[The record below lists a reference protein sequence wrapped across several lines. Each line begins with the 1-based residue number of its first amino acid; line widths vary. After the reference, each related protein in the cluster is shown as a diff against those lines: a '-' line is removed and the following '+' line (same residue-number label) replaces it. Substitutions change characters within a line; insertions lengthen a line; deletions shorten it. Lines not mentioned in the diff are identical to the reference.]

1 MKIELIFTL
10 LLIATLIVSMAVV
23 MGVSVS
29 AEDAVLPEASDS
41 QQIDVWLIAGQSNAI
56 GAAYVSNYPTDEAY
70 AEYKDMLT
78 AGSSNVWYIGNSKAA
93 FAPSGFGFGSNSS
106 YSGPEI
112 GFTTAL
118 DGNGRMNAI
127 IKQAHGNTSLYNNTT
142 SKESINYGTWTPPS
156 YIEKHGINTLGN
168 RTGDL
173 YLTFMQKVEDSL
185 ALLEK
190 SGYTPVIRG
199 VYYMQGE
206 ADTFGAASSAA
217 YRELLETL
225 IYDMRS
231 DLSEIA
237 GYDLGEVPFVYGRIH
252 RNPGINPETN
262 APYADSTPYLT
273 TVQAAQDEVAALGIK
288 NVYMIDFRSDLRDPV
303 SGEQRDPVQQDGW
316 HYDSL
321 TQQMIGEK
329 TIELI
334 QNTDGEQTD
343 YGFIPSA
350 YTNAASNPFAIFKK
364 VNGSYTFDSTKTTL
378 KLAFARARELTLSG
392 VRDVAVLLRTDY
404 TGRDYPE
411 KVSEIG
417 GALTLDLGGKTLS
430 AGMSLGNIGVSDCLD
445 DNGNQRK
452 TVINIK
458 NGKLLMS
465 DFGIIF
471 NATGSNYAAHTAEKV
486 FEYNFDNVYLGFS
499 ESASTTGSGKGV
511 DLLVSDR
518 STSTVKNVRFNM
530 NLNGCT
536 LDFITNAKSNAK
548 IGRLSTSN
556 MTDVSMADYDIEFY
570 GCTFMVN
577 SLSNLGAT
585 KSDSGDS
592 VKFMKGAD
600 GTFGQIISP
609 SSLSGSLSLP
619 GSDGGAEAAL
629 TAKSTGKTDGKNTY
643 SIVSTGSIVTTDYG
657 TISANYSDSEKYPLA
672 VFHKAKESNTYT
684 FVGGYNDWVKAI
696 TAAAN
701 KIKGVDGATKEDS
714 AVILLR
720 RDFTFSNLYSSTSV
734 MGGTLTIDL
743 AGYTMTCQMSLMN
756 TTSADFSTGVGG
768 STYVNIKNGNLIS
781 ATKYGFIYNRT
792 GAASSYTVR
801 KTYYFSFDNVYFGY
815 SAASTST
822 KLLFQAEGTNITEA
836 ASIATDHVYNY
847 NNCTIDM
854 TGAPEGAVVARL
866 DAHATIEKLNYEVY
880 FKNSTFITDTV
891 DRIAFSTNANG
902 DNVTFLKGNDGNY
915 PKVLIEKK
923 NAEPDAAYK
932 YNGEGNHV
940 LSYTETREIIGRHK
954 VYDLLS
960 GIDTKYGYIDMADVN
975 RGFVLFSKGTDGEY
989 TFIGSY
995 TTWKSIFTDISSRM
1009 TASAPTVDECVIYV
1023 TRDIKDASYPENVSD
1038 LAGTVTIDLGGNK
1051 FTNNTTLFRTDVDDC
1066 MADGETSQRKLT
1078 INILNGELVFYNFGL
1093 VFATAGSG
1101 TYTAEKT
1108 IEFNIENVKFGYEV
1122 GASAVTE
1129 ANKCVDLLVSD
1140 RSAPSAVNVNYNFN
1154 VKNCTFDLMTNAR
1167 ADARIGNLNTTNSSK
1182 DSGKSKYSVA
1192 FTNCTFITDN
1202 VNKITFA
1209 KSSSGDSVVMRAD
1222 SDGNYSNV
1230 LVPGSNSEFYSA
1242 LFDAEDGSTLLL
1254 VYDGT
1259 KDGYCKYVMAQMSG
1273 TLTESTAY
1281 GTIPNEYVD
1290 TASHPFALFYKD
1302 ANGSY
1307 QFSAGYNTYTSAMNA
1322 AINLTKSSNAS
1333 RSSEAV
1339 VLLRCDWSGKSFPT
1353 GTSDV
1358 YTKITVDLNG
1368 HTLCALESLTNTGTQ
1383 DSLDPNGNKIKTNGV
1398 VEYKNGSIL
1407 MAAHG
1412 LIYAASKGSYTA
1424 GYEKTLTFNFNNV
1437 YIGFYPGAT
1446 GISLIGR
1453 VASNHSSTTNT
1464 INLNFTDCTFDM
1476 VTNRSTH
1483 ASLVFGNWAPSTD
1496 CTNVNTVYKDCTF
1509 IGKVES
1515 DMIAKTKAGSDTVII
1530 SKSNDGNYASLTLPS
1545 TAAAPV
1551 ATYTTESGIT
1561 LSFVKVSEGDG
1572 VVTYRL
1578 RPTEVSGVDFTP
1590 KMSLTLDRD
1599 LLLNVYVPAKD
1610 SLVSFTLDGI
1620 QYTGFETLEKATL
1633 NSNIY
1638 YHLQIALDAK
1648 SAARDVVL
1656 RATVDL
1662 GEKTATGTFTFDIIK
1677 YAEKILTGGSDT
1689 EKTLVRDVLSYVRAA
1704 YTYFGTVDAEAIAR
1718 MDAILGAGYDMNNA
1732 PAIEGSIVA
1741 NAPDFKSVTFVLDG
1755 TPAMRFYLA
1764 DGADAT
1770 KYAFF
1775 IDGKRVNT
1783 EISEDGK
1790 YIDIDVYAY
1799 ALCETVTYTVDGAEG
1814 GSFHINAYYE
1824 WSKTQ
1829 NNENLTSLVARFWKY
1844 LQSARAYRDFV
1855 VEN

>member
-1 MKIELIFTL
+1 MNFKHIFA
-10 LLIATLIVSMAVV
+10 ILIVVAMLVSIVV
-23 MGVSVS
+23 ITAVS
-29 AEDAVLPEASDS
+29 ASAADATLPEASDS
-41 QQIDVWLIAGQSNAI
+41 KEIDVWLIAGQSNAI
-56 GAAYVSNYPTDEAY
+56 GSAYVSNYPTDEAY

-93 FAPSGFGFGSNSS
+93 FAPSGFGFGSNSN

-127 IKQAHGNTSLYNNTT
+127 IKQAYGNTSLYNNTT
-142 SKESINYGTWTPPS
+142 SDESINYGTWTPPS
-156 YIEKHGINTLGN
+156 YIEKHNVNTLGN

-185 ALLEK
+185 AILEDA
-190 SGYTPVIRG
+190 GYTPVIRG

-231 DLSEIA
+231 DLTEIA
-237 GYDLGEVPFVYGRIH
+237 GYDCAELPFVYGRIH
-252 RNPGINPETN
+252 RNPGINPDTG
-262 APYADSTPYLT
+262 APYADTTPYLT
-273 TVQAAQDEVAALGIK
+273 TVQAAQDAVDALGIK
-288 NVYMIDFRSDLRDPV
+288 NVYMINFTTDLRDPV
-303 SGEQRDPVQQDGW
+303 SGEQRGPVQQDGW

-364 VNGSYTFDSTKTTL
+364 VNGSYTFDSTKAAL
-378 KLAFARARELTLSG
+378 NLAFARARELTLAG
-392 VRDVAVLLRTDY
+392 VRDVVVLLRTDY

-417 GALTLDLGGKTLS
+417 GNLTIDLNGKTLS
-430 AGMSLGNIGVSDCLD
+430 AGMSLGNIGVTDSLD
-445 DNGNQRK
+445 ANGNQKK

-471 NATGSNYAAHTAEKV
+471 NAKGSSYADHTGEKI
-486 FEYNFDNVYLGFS
+486 FDYNFDNVYLGFS
-499 ESASTTGSGKGV
+499 SGAASVENGKGI

-518 STSTVKNVRFNM
+518 ATWTNKNVRFNM
-530 NLNGCT
+530 NLRECT
-536 LDFITNAKSNAK
+536 LDFITNAKAGAT
-548 IGRLSTSN
+548 IGRLSTTN
-556 MTDVSMADYDIEFY
+556 MTDVSMADYDIKFY

-585 KSDSGDS
+585 VSKSGDS

-600 GTFGQIISP
+600 GSFGKIISP
-609 SSLSGSLSLP
+609 ASLGTTSTLI
-619 GSDGGAEAAL
+619 GSDDGADTAL
-629 TAKSTGKTDGKNTY
+629 ALKSAGQTDGKNAY
-643 SIVSTGSIVTTDYG
+643 SMISTGSIATTDYG
-657 TISANYSDSEKYPLA
+657 TITDTYSDSTAYPLA
-672 VFHKAKESNTYT
+672 VFHKAKGADDYT
-684 FVGGYNDWVKAI
+684 FVGGYSDWVKAI

-701 KIKGVDGATKEDS
+701 TIKGVNGATKEDS

-743 AGYTMTCQMSLMN
+743 GGYTMTCQMSLMN

-768 STYVNIKNGNLIS
+768 STYVNVKNGSLIS

-815 SAASTST
+815 SATSTST

-854 TGAPEGAVVARL
+854 RGAPKDAVVAKL
-866 DAHATIEKLNYEVY
+866 DAHATIEKLNYDVY
-880 FKNSTFITDTV
+880 FKNSRFITDTTGK
-891 DRIAFSTNANG
+891 IPFSTNANG
-902 DNVTFLKGNDGNY
+902 DNIIFLKGDNGKY
-915 PKVLIEKK
+915 PEILLEKK
-923 NAEPDAAYK
+923 YVEPDATYK
-932 YNGEGNHV
+932 FQGEGNDV
-940 LSYTETREIIGRHK
+940 LSYSESGRVEGRYK
-954 VYDLLS
+954 VYDLLA
-960 GIDTKYGYIDMADVN
+960 GIDTKYGYIDLADAN
-975 RGFVLFSKGTDGEY
+975 RGYAVFSKKSDGGY
-989 TFIGSY
+989 AFIGSY
-995 TTWKSIFTDISSRM
+995 TTWQSAFAQVASRM
-1009 TASAPTVDECVIYV
+1009 NAAAPTVGECVIYV
-1023 TRDIKDASYPENVSD
+1023 TRDIRDSSYPENVSD
-1038 LAGTVTIDLGGNK
+1038 LAGTVTIDLGGNT
-1051 FTNNTTLFRTDVDDC
+1051 FTQITTLFRTDVDDC
-1066 MADGETSQRKLT
+1066 MAEGESEQKKLT
-1078 INILNGELVFYNFGL
+1078 VNISNGELVLYNFGIL
-1093 VFATAGSG
+1093 FATAGSG
-1101 TYTAEKT
+1101 TYTTEKT
-1108 IEFNIENVKFGYEV
+1108 IEFNIENVKFGYDVGTSALTEV
-1122 GASAVTE
+1122 
-1129 ANKCVDLLVSD
+1129 NKGVDLLVSD
-1140 RSAPSAVNVNYNFN
+1140 RSAPSSVNVNYNFN
-1154 VKNCTFDLMTNAR
+1154 IKNCTFDLMTNAR
-1167 ADARIGNLNTTNSSK
+1167 SDARLGNINTANPSK
-1182 DSGKSKYSVA
+1182 DSTKSRYSVS
-1192 FTNCTFITDN
+1192 FTDCTFITDN
-1202 VNKITFA
+1202 VNKITFTM
-1209 KSSSGDSVVMRAD
+1209 STTGDSVVMNAD
-1222 SDGNYSNV
+1222 SEGRYSSV
-1230 LVPGSNSEFYSA
+1230 LVPGATPEFYTVI
-1242 LFDAEDGSTLLL
+1242 FDAQGGKSLSL
-1254 VYDGT
+1254 VHSGT
-1259 KDGYCKYVMAQMSG
+1259 KDGYCQYVMTELVG
-1273 TLTESTAY
+1273 ELTEPTSY
-1281 GTIPNEYVD
+1281 GTIPGDFVD
-1290 TASHPFALFYKD
+1290 TVSYPFALFYKD
-1302 ANGSY
+1302 ANGVY
-1307 QFSAGYNTYTSAMNA
+1307 QFSSGYSTYTNAMNA
-1322 AINLTKSSNAS
+1322 AISLTKSSNAS
-1333 RSSEAV
+1333 RVSEAV

-1383 DSLDPNGNKIKTNGV
+1383 DSLDPSGNKVATNGV
-1398 VEYKNGSIL
+1398 IEYKNGSIL

-1424 GYEKTLTFNFNNV
+1424 GYEKTITFNFNNV

-1453 VASNHSSTTNT
+1453 VASNHTSATHT
-1464 INLNFTDCTFDM
+1464 ININFNGCTLDM

-1483 ASLVFGNWAPSTD
+1483 ASLVFGNWAPSSDYTK
-1496 CTNVNTVYKDCTF
+1496 VNTVYKDCAF
-1509 IGKVES
+1509 IGKLES
-1515 DMIAKTKAGSDTVII
+1515 DMIAKTSSNDTVKIA
-1530 SKSNDGNYASLTLPS
+1530 KSEGGNYASLTLPS
-1545 TAAAPV
+1545 SAAAPTAKYV
-1551 ATYTTESGIT
+1551 TDTGIT
-1561 LSFVKVSEGDG
+1561 LAFVKVSEGDG
-1572 VVTYRL
+1572 TVTYRL
-1578 RPTEVSGVDFTP
+1578 RPEAVANIDFVP
-1590 KMSLTLDRD
+1590 KMSLTLDRN
-1599 LLLNVYVPAKD
+1599 LVLNVYVPAKD
-1610 SLVSFTLDGI
+1610 FLKGFTLDGVE
-1620 QYTGFETLEKATL
+1620 YTSFEKLGKATL
-1633 NSNIY
+1633 GSELY
-1638 YHLQIALDAK
+1638 YVLSISLDAK

-1656 RATVDL
+1656 KANVTV
-1662 GEKTATGTFTFDIIK
+1662 GGKNATGTFTFSVVK
-1677 YAEKILTGGSDT
+1677 YAEKILADGST
-1689 EKTLVRDVLSYVRAA
+1689 VEQTLVRDVLSYVRAA
-1704 YTYFGTVDAEAIAR
+1704 YTYFKINDAASVSRIN
-1718 MDAILGAGYDMNNA
+1718 AILGENYDANNA
-1732 PAIEGSIVA
+1732 PAIEGSTVA

-1755 TPAMRFYLA
+1755 TPAMRFYLT

-1829 NNENLTSLVARFWKY
+1829 NNENLTNLVARFWKY
-1844 LQSARAYRDFV
+1844 LQSARAYRDSV